1 MWEKMFDL
9 KIHRPRNLKIISLI
23 KNQHECEN
31 ESSGMEK
38 EMIEEGDILELEPVM
53 VPSGNCFFL
62 YLNILLDILFEW
74 FKRDIV
80 LIML

>member
-62 YLNILLDILFEW
+62 NILLEW